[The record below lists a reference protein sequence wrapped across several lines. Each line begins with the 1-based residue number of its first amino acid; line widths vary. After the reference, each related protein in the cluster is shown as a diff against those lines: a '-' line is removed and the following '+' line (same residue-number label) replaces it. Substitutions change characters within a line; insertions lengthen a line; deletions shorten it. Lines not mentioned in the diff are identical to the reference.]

1 MGSDCLS
8 PPPFFLEQSPM
19 SRLLAAAVSLALA
32 AASFAQDDKPA
43 EFSGPQVGEKL
54 TPFTTKAILGEQA
67 GQDIDLVKS
76 AAAGPVVIVFVHEVN
91 RPTVGLARL
100 LGLYAA
106 SKKADGLTSGI
117 VFLTADA
124 TKTQE
129 WMKVAKGALPSG
141 LPVGISPDGQ
151 EGPGAYGLNRKV
163 QMTVL
168 VGKGD
173 KVTANFALVQPSL
186 QADGP
191 KIAQA
196 IVDALGGGPGPTAE
210 ELQKLTGPMRRG
222 AAPR

>member
-1 MGSDCLS
+1 MI
-8 PPPFFLEQSPM
+8 
-19 SRLLAAAVSLALA
+19 RLLVLAVSLVVVAPL
-32 AASFAQDDKPA
+32 FAQDEKPA

-54 TPFTTKAILGEQA
+54 TPFVSKTVLGGEA
-67 GQDIDLVKS
+67 GKELDLVKS
-76 AAAGPVVIVFVHEVN
+76 AAGKPVLIVFVHEVN

-106 SKKADGLTSGI
+106 TKKGDGLTSGV

-124 TKTQE
+124 TATEDWVKR
-129 WMKVAKGALPSG
+129 ASGALPG
-141 LPVGISPDGQ
+141 GVPVGISVDGQ

-168 VGKGD
+168 VGKDD
-173 KVTANFALVQPSL
+173 KVTANFALVQPSV

-196 IVDALGGGPGPTAE
+196 IVDVLGGGKGPTIE
-210 ELQKLTGPMRRG
+210 ELQRLGGPMRRG
-222 AAPR
+222 EALKRRE